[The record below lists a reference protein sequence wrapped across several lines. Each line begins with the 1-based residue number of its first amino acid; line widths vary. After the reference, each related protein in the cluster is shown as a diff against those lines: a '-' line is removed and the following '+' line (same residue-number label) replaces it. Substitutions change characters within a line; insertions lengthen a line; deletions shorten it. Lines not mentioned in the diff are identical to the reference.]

1 MVMVAATLTAD
12 MILLVFNNVI
22 DVVLIILL
30 LVLNMT
36 FSK

>member
-12 MILLVFNNVI
+12 MILLVFNNVT
-22 DVVLIILL
+22 DVVLVFLL
-30 LVLNMT
+30 LALNVT

>member
-22 DVVLIILL
+22 DVVLVFLL
-30 LVLNMT
+30 LALNMT

>member
-1 MVMVAATLTAD
+1 MIMVAATLTAD

-22 DVVLIILL
+22 DVVLVFLL
-30 LVLNMT
+30 LALNMT

>member
-1 MVMVAATLTAD
+1 MVVVAATLTAD

-22 DVVLIILL
+22 DVVLVFLL
-30 LVLNMT
+30 LALNMT